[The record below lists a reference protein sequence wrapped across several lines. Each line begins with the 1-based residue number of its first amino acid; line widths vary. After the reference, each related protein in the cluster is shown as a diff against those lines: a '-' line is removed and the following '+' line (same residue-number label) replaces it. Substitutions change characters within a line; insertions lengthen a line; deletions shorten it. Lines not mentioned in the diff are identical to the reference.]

1 MDRLLTKLQTETMES
16 CAAMMKDLVI
26 GLLAS
31 VTSLIFLSCLVSFEY
46 LAMLG
51 HSSNKTVCQTNRL
64 SPN

>member
-1 MDRLLTKLQTETMES
+1 
-16 CAAMMKDLVI
+16 MKDLVI